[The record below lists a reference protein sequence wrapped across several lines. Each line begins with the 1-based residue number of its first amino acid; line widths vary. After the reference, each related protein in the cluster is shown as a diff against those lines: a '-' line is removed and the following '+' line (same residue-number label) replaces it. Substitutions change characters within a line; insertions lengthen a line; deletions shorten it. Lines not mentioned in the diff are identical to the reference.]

1 MTPSMGRRGQRF
13 SGMDQQPALLLIFII
28 ALLTAMA
35 GRLAW
40 LQLAHGSENRV
51 LADENRVR
59 LVPRSPMRGRLLD
72 RRGRLM
78 AGNRLTYNLY
88 LLPKELNDAR
98 WQQLQPRLANL
109 LQIPADRLNHQRQSG
124 LNPDGYRIELIA
136 DLKPDQVL
144 RLKEQQA
151 NLQGL
156 QVDQDYRRSYT
167 YGALGA
173 HVLGYTSPITDAE
186 YQYLEEKGYRIQDR
200 IGRIGIEAVYE
211 NHLRGEWGGQQLE
224 VNAAGEVQRVLGDKQ
239 AKAGKDLTLT
249 LDLDLQRAADEALGT
264 VAKGAIVALDP
275 RTGAVRAM
283 ASKPN
288 YDPNIF
294 SRNINTAEWKFLNR
308 TEAPLLNRALQGF
321 PPASTFKIVTTAA
334 GIESGL
340 MNAKSTLPTFNSFCY
355 AGMCYGDHGSFGAIG
370 FPLALAV
377 SSNSFYYQVGL
388 KVGEAE
394 LFKAARRFGYGSY
407 TGIELKTEESP
418 GLLGDA
424 AWKKQVLKE
433 AWTPVDTITSAIGQG
448 ALQVTPLQMARLY
461 AAVANGGNL
470 VTPHL
475 VEGKHVPKPQGMGL
489 KADTIKML
497 HQGLRRAVTEGTAKV
512 LADPNLPAVA
522 GKTGTGE
529 DPPRPDHAWFG
540 GYAPAEKP
548 QLVIVA
554 FAENSGG
561 YGGTVS
567 APMVKKLME
576 VFFKKMPAQAALTN
590 SGAKPTTWP

>member
-88 LLPKELNDAR
+88 LLPKKLNDAR

-144 RLKEQQA
+144 RLKEQQV

-283 ASKPN
+283 ASKPK

>member
-1 MTPSMGRRGQRF
+1 MTFASARRTARATGMG
-13 SGMDQQPALLLIFII
+13 QQPVMLLLLIAGFL
-28 ALLTAMA
+28 AAMGA
-35 GRLAW
+35 RLAW
-40 LQLAHGSENRV
+40 LQLAHGTENRI

-88 LLPKELNDAR
+88 LLPKQVDDSR
-98 WQQLQPRLANL
+98 WQQLQQRLSGL
-109 LQIPADRLNHQRQSG
+109 LRLPLNHLNQQRLNG
-124 LNPDGYRIELIA
+124 INPDGYRIELVA
-136 DLKPDQVL
+136 DLKPEQVL
-144 RLKEQQA
+144 RLKEQEV

-156 QVDQDYRRSYT
+156 QVDQDYRRSYLN
-167 YGALGA
+167 GVLGA
-173 HVLGYTSPITDAE
+173 HVLGYTSPITDTE
-186 YQYLEEKGYRIQDR
+186 YKYLKDKGYRIQDR
-200 IGRIGIEAVYE
+200 IGRIGIEAIYE
-211 NHLRGEWGGQQLE
+211 SQLRGEWGGQQLE
-224 VNAAGEVQRVLGDKQ
+224 VNATGDVQRVLGEKK
-239 AKAGKDLTLT
+239 AKAGKDLILT

-283 ASKPN
+283 ASRPN

-294 SRNINTAEWKFLNR
+294 SRNINTAEWKALNR
-308 TEAPLLNRALQGF
+308 PEAPLLNRALQGF

-370 FPLALAV
+370 FPFALAV

-394 LFKAARRFGYGSY
+394 LFKAARRFGYGSFS
-407 TGIELKTEESP
+407 GIELKTEESP

-424 AWKKQVLKE
+424 AWKRQVLNE
-433 AWTPVDTITSAIGQG
+433 PWTAVDTITSAIGQG
-448 ALQVTPLQMARLY
+448 ALQVTPLQMARQY

-475 VEGKHVPKPQGMGL
+475 VEGKHVPKPKPMGL
-489 KADTIKML
+489 KADTLKML
-497 HQGLRRAVTEGTAKV
+497 QQGLRRAVTEGTAKV
-512 LADPNLPAVA
+512 LNDPNLPSVA

-576 VFFKKMPAQAALTN
+576 VFFKKMPQAAFTN
-590 SGAKPTTWP
+590 SAGRPTTRQ

>member
-1 MTPSMGRRGQRF
+1 MGRRGQRF

-144 RLKEQQA
+144 RLKEQQV

>member
-1 MTPSMGRRGQRF
+1 MGRRGQRF

-224 VNAAGEVQRVLGDKQ
+224 VNAAGEVQRVLGDKH

>member
-1 MTPSMGRRGQRF
+1 MGRRGQRF

-200 IGRIGIEAVYE
+200 IGRIGIEAIYE

>member
-1 MTPSMGRRGQRF
+1 MGRRGQRF

-144 RLKEQQA
+144 RLKEQQV

-321 PPASTFKIVTTAA
+321 PPASTFKIVTTTA

>member
-1 MTPSMGRRGQRF
+1 MGRRGQRF
-13 SGMDQQPALLLIFII
+13 SGMDQQPALLLIFFI

-136 DLKPDQVL
+136 GLKPDQVL

-239 AKAGKDLTLT
+239 AKAGKDLILT

>member
-1 MTPSMGRRGQRF
+1 
-13 SGMDQQPALLLIFII
+13 
-28 ALLTAMA
+28 
-35 GRLAW
+35 
-40 LQLAHGSENRV
+40 
-51 LADENRVR
+51 
-59 LVPRSPMRGRLLD
+59 
-72 RRGRLM
+72 
-78 AGNRLTYNLY
+78 
-88 LLPKELNDAR
+88 
-98 WQQLQPRLANL
+98 
-109 LQIPADRLNHQRQSG
+109 
-124 LNPDGYRIELIA
+124 
-136 DLKPDQVL
+136 L
-144 RLKEQQA
+144 RLKEQEV

-167 YGALGA
+167 FGVLGA
-173 HVLGYTSPITDAE
+173 HVLGYTSPITDTE
-186 YQYLEEKGYRIQDR
+186 YKYLKDKGYRIQDR

-211 NHLRGEWGGQQLE
+211 PHLRGEWGGQQLE
-224 VNAAGEVQRVLGDKQ
+224 VNATGEVQRVLGDKK
-239 AKAGKDLTLT
+239 AKAGKDLILT

-283 ASKPN
+283 ASRPN

-294 SRNINTAEWKFLNR
+294 SRNINTAEWKALNR
-308 TEAPLLNRALQGF
+308 PEAPLLNRALQGF

-370 FPLALAV
+370 FPFALAV

-394 LFKAARRFGYGSY
+394 LFKAARRFGYGSFS
-407 TGIELKTEESP
+407 GIELKTEESP

-424 AWKKQVLKE
+424 AWKRQVLNE
-433 AWTPVDTITSAIGQG
+433 PWTAVDTITSAIGQG

-470 VTPHL
+470 ITPHL
-475 VEGKHVPKPQGMGL
+475 VEGKHVPKPKPMGL
-489 KADTIKML
+489 KADTLKML
-497 HQGLRRAVTEGTAKV
+497 QQGLRRAVTEGTAKV
-512 LADPNLPAVA
+512 LNDPNLPSVA

-576 VFFKKMPAQAALTN
+576 VFFKKMPQAALTN
-590 SGAKPTTWP
+590 SAGRPATRQ

>member
-88 LLPKELNDAR
+88 LLPKKLNDAR

-144 RLKEQQA
+144 RLKEQQV

>member
-28 ALLTAMA
+28 ALLTALA

-88 LLPKELNDAR
+88 LLPKKLNDAR

-144 RLKEQQA
+144 RLKEQQV

>member
-1 MTPSMGRRGQRF
+1 MGRRGQRF
-13 SGMDQQPALLLIFII
+13 SGMDQQPALLLIFFI

-88 LLPKELNDAR
+88 LLPKELNEAR
-98 WQQLQPRLANL
+98 WQQLQPRLASL

-156 QVDQDYRRSYT
+156 EVDQDYRRSYT
-167 YGALGA
+167 YGVLGA

-370 FPLALAV
+370 FPFALAV

>member
-1 MTPSMGRRGQRF
+1 MTPSIGRRGQRF

-88 LLPKELNDAR
+88 LLPKKLNDAR

-144 RLKEQQA
+144 RLKEQQV

-540 GYAPAEKP
+540 GYAPVEKP

>member
-1 MTPSMGRRGQRF
+1 MGRRGQRF

-144 RLKEQQA
+144 RLKEQQV

-224 VNAAGEVQRVLGDKQ
+224 VNASGEVQRVLGDKQ

>member
-1 MTPSMGRRGQRF
+1 MGRRGQRF

-144 RLKEQQA
+144 RLKEQQG

>member
-1 MTPSMGRRGQRF
+1 
-13 SGMDQQPALLLIFII
+13 
-28 ALLTAMA
+28 
-35 GRLAW
+35 
-40 LQLAHGSENRV
+40 
-51 LADENRVR
+51 
-59 LVPRSPMRGRLLD
+59 
-72 RRGRLM
+72 
-78 AGNRLTYNLY
+78 
-88 LLPKELNDAR
+88 
-98 WQQLQPRLANL
+98 PRLANL

-186 YQYLEEKGYRIQDR
+186 YQYLAEKGYRIQDR

-355 AGMCYGDHGSFGAIG
+355 AGMCYGDHGSFGTIG

-475 VEGKHVPKPQGMGL
+475 VEGKHVPKPHGMGL

-567 APMVKKLME
+567 APMVKKVME